1 MSDSYSN
8 LINNNNVDPHATFT
22 LSEEQQ
28 EALYQQFAIRYQ
40 AEHPSQDSSR
50 KNEAIELPNE
60 IWDELKSSSRNELH
74 NNAKRFIRD
83 TQRYIAGDWT
93 KTPVINRPF
102 VADLRRFQ
110 VEAKQVIT
118 SRYEDSDKLKIVGRS
133 AAEIFEGLNAF
144 TESGDEETFLQ
155 IMEKVRRL
163 SIFSFAS
170 SQEIDREAKELTL
183 AALRLPQHARH
194 LEDQHVE
201 DENKTMVFSPEDV
214 EKIHQ
219 ARYEHSILRNATSNH
234 PREDEVL
241 EVVSP
246 KSLFLEE
253 AEEGDFPTQPRCQT
267 TTLTK
272 TNSHQPTT
280 APTTNE
286 VGSSLHYA
294 GRWNTTGGEIATVLS
309 TMEED
314 GESPV
319 AIVCNRGGLSTSISS
334 ATFSLEDK
342 TNETIASRS
351 RGSILSSGKILEGR
365 NHRNLTNSKRGLFVQ
380 LLHNPGTNKEAPD
393 SRLFPTEPIFA
404 ISTLQDGRG
413 TSLETDHR
421 EGRFDVQTRPQRC
434 ICGSADTS
442 HIPTIFD
449 IQAPK

>member
-234 PREDEVL
+234 PRGF
-241 EVVSP
+241 SNG
-246 KSLFLEE
+246 SSNRGRGLFR
-253 AEEGDFPTQPRCQT
+253 GRSFGSSFTQKPFFGRGRGRGFSNPTSMPNY
-267 TTLTK
+267 
-272 TNSHQPTT
+272 NSHQNQLSPT
-280 APTTNE
+280 NN
-286 VGSSLHYA
+286 SS
-294 GRWNTTGGEIATVLS
+294 N
-309 TMEED
+309 
-314 GESPV
+314 
-319 AIVCNRGGLSTSISS
+319 N
-334 ATFSLEDK
+334 
-342 TNETIASRS
+342 
-351 RGSILSSGKILEGR
+351 
-365 NHRNLTNSKRGLFVQ
+365 Q
-380 LLHNPGTNKEAPD
+380 
-393 SRLFPTEPIFA
+393 
-404 ISTLQDGRG
+404 
-413 TSLETDHR
+413 
-421 EGRFDVQTRPQRC
+421 
-434 ICGSADTS
+434 
-442 HIPTIFD
+442 
-449 IQAPK
+449 